1 MNLYLQPW
9 RKYADFDGRAGLGE
23 FWVFTLVNAAILFL
37 VTVCGGVLSAGETA
51 DGEVGTSALAINAL
65 VTLFGLAVL
74 LPSIAVAVRRLHDSG
89 KTGWLLLLI
98 LVPLLGGLILLVLYI
113 LPPTPG
119 ENRYGAPSA
128 P

>member
-23 FWVFTLVNAAILFL
+23 FWVFTLVNAAILFS

-74 LPSIAVAVRRLHDSG
+74 LPSIAVGVRRLHDSG

>member
-23 FWVFTLVNAAILFL
+23 FWVFTLVNAAIVF
-37 VTVCGGVLSAGETA
+37 VVAVCAGVATGGAAA
-51 DGEVGTSALAINAL
+51 DGEAGTSTLAINAL
-65 VTLFGLAVL
+65 VTLFGLAAL
-74 LPSIAVAVRRLHDSG
+74 LPSIAVGVRRLHDSG
-89 KTGWLLLLI
+89 KTGWLLLLF

>member
-9 RKYADFDGRAGLGE
+9 RKYAGFDGRAGLGE
-23 FWVFTLVNAAILFL
+23 FWAFTLVNAAIAFS
-37 VTVCGGVLSAGETA
+37 VTVCAGVLSAGAAA

-65 VTLFGLAVL
+65 LTLFGLAAL
-74 LPSIAVAVRRLHDSG
+74 LPSIAVGARRLHDSG
-89 KTGWLLLLI
+89 KTGWLLLLF
-98 LVPLLGGLILLVLYI
+98 LVPLLGNLILLVLFI